1 VSEKK
6 KRKKK
11 GVIIAHLVFYQECC
25 FMFYVQTDLIVPCFW
40 SCLVLSGSVWFC
52 LVLFILFKHR
62 CATLNGLDMG
72 VGYGQAC
79 DMWSC
84 GVVLYILVCQG
95 MPFSTEEGAE
105 MEEAT
110 AVSEGNIK
118 NWAFVFHL
126 F

>member
-1 VSEKK
+1 
-6 KRKKK
+6 
-11 GVIIAHLVFYQECC
+11 
-25 FMFYVQTDLIVPCFW
+25 MFCVQIDLIVHCFW
-40 SCLVLSGSVWFC
+40 SCLVLSGPVWFC
-52 LVLFILFKHR
+52 LVLSGSVGSFFLFKHR

-118 NWAFVFHL
+118 TGHCFSSVLTNSC
-126 F
+126 

>member
-1 VSEKK
+1 
-6 KRKKK
+6 
-11 GVIIAHLVFYQECC
+11 
-25 FMFYVQTDLIVPCFW
+25 M
-40 SCLVLSGSVWFC
+40 
-52 LVLFILFKHR
+52 
-62 CATLNGLDMG
+62 NGLDMG

-110 AVSEGNIK
+110 AVSDGT
-118 NWAFVFHL
+118 
-126 F
+126 

>member
-1 VSEKK
+1 
-6 KRKKK
+6 
-11 GVIIAHLVFYQECC
+11 
-25 FMFYVQTDLIVPCFW
+25 MFCVQIDLIVHCFW
-40 SCLVLSGSVWFC
+40 SCLVLSGPVWFC
-52 LVLFILFKHR
+52 LVLSGSVGSFFLFKHR

-110 AVSEGNIK
+110 AVSDGNIK
-118 NWAFVFHL
+118 NGHCFSSVL
-126 F
+126 TNSCCRLCMLQMD

>member
-1 VSEKK
+1 
-6 KRKKK
+6 
-11 GVIIAHLVFYQECC
+11 
-25 FMFYVQTDLIVPCFW
+25 MFFEN
-40 SCLVLSGSVWFC
+40 
-52 LVLFILFKHR
+52 R

-95 MPFSTEEGAE
+95 MPFSTEEGTE

-110 AVSEGNIK
+110 AVSGGKQMFI
-118 NWAFVFHL
+118 VLL
-126 F
+126 FGHYFCRLLCGV